1 MNAQALITATLI
13 ILKFCSS
20 FQPVLLR
27 ERLKSTASS
36 QNRHSINTVHASD
49 FYARYA
55 KSNSDSNSKLKPTA
69 FDWSKQWYPVSP
81 LQDLDKD
88 GPNKITLLGIDM
100 AVWFHKPS
108 STWRAFKDVCPH
120 RLVPLSEGRVE
131 SSGVLQCA
139 YHGWEFDENANCVK
153 IPQLGST
160 EGAKSSSLV
169 KNPRSCATSFPV
181 QVQQDLLWIFPTPN
195 EEMATDATPPALIE
209 ELDDYNNVDATAFF
223 FRDMPYSW
231 EILVENLC
239 DPSHIPFA
247 HHDMMRTA
255 DRYNVE
261 MIDMEVIEECA
272 TGFKARKS
280 PYPSGKGRYDV
291 RFEAPCL
298 LYYQIVDPGG
308 KSFLGLGEFLF
319 GMHHMHSD

>member
-1 MNAQALITATLI
+1 MRVFIGTTLI
-13 ILKFCSS
+13 ILEFCNS
-20 FQPVLLR
+20 FQPVSLR
-27 ERLKSTASS
+27 KRLKAASRCST
-36 QNRHSINTVHASD
+36 D
-49 FYARYA
+49 FDARYA
-55 KSNSDSNSKLKPTA
+55 NTNINDPNSKLETTA

-81 LQDLDKD
+81 IQDLDKD

-131 SSGVLQCA
+131 NSVLQCA
-139 YHGWEFDENANCVK
+139 YHGWEFDDNANCVK
-153 IPQLGST
+153 IPQLGSS
-160 EGAKSSSLV
+160 EGAQSSSLV
-169 KNPRSCATSFPV
+169 KISRSCATSYPV
-181 QVQQDLLWIFPTPN
+181 QVKQELLWVFPTSN
-195 EEMATDATPPALIE
+195 EEMAKNATPPALIE
-209 ELDDYNNVDATAFF
+209 ELDDSNNVDATAFF

-231 EILVENLC
+231 DVLVENLC

-261 MIDMEVIEECA
+261 MIDMEVFDECK
-272 TGFKARKS
+272 TGFKARKT
-280 PYPSGKGRYDV
+280 PYSTGKGQYDV

-298 LYYQIVDPGG
+298 LYYQIVDSGG
-308 KSFLGLGEFLF
+308 KSF
-319 GMHHMHSD
+319 